1 MDRFLKVITTNK
13 LSIEAIRPLPNR
25 PSYSKL
31 DVSFDKYRDFINWYL
46 SNNNKLPL
54 LLTTIYDEANV
65 LSQEDINLRYQFLK
79 LLNELNFKEISFNL
93 SDSTLPI
100 YNEIMKKIGWKHF
113 DKTKLFMTIDR
124 KPKERKNL
132 NLLSA
137 QGKIMLP
144 EESLIW
150 VPSTIISQLQNK
162 VDEDTLK
169 KAIELKE
176 IVFQYYMRLNSLYHT
191 EEFTEFEKCL

>member
-1 MDRFLKVITTNK
+1 MDKFSQIITTNK
-13 LSIEAIRPLPNR
+13 LSIEAVRPLPNR

-31 DVSFDKYRDFINWYL
+31 DISFDKYREFINFCL

-54 LLTTIYDEANV
+54 LLTTIYDEDSI
-65 LSQEDINLRYQFLK
+65 LSQEDINLRYQFLNV
-79 LLNELNFKEISFNL
+79 LNELNFKEISFRL

-100 YNEIMKKIGWKHF
+100 YNRIMEEIGWKHS

-124 KPKERKNL
+124 NPKTRKKL
-132 NLLSA
+132 ELQSA

-150 VPSTIISQLQNK
+150 VPSTIIHQLENK
-162 VDEDTLK
+162 VDDDTLK
-169 KAIELKE
+169 KTIELSECYNVNK
-176 IVFQYYMRLNSLYHT
+176 
-191 EEFTEFEKCL
+191 K